1 MTQDIDYTSL
11 KNLNGKEQYLLSK
24 NFTYKNICEDFKI
37 AESSTRRISFEISEK
52 QTRIMEKLFNLYNF
66 DGVKESN
73 AKDLIEFFIF
83 LSRCITGKN
92 GNAVNE
98 VVEHIARDMSFTRDY
113 VVDRAEFTQNV
124 RISVVLC
131 FDAVVA
137 IIDDIFSNKGTAIN

>member
-66 DGVKESN
+66 DGVKEPN

>member
-66 DGVKESN
+66 DGVKEPN

-131 FDAVVA
+131 FDVVVA
-137 IIDDIFSNKGTAIN
+137 IMDASFSNKGTAIN